1 MFSNKY
7 IFIYSTILVV
17 VAAAILAIAS
27 VGLKPYQEANVR
39 IENMQQLLSCVGI
52 SSTPKNAEAL
62 YQQYFTEELAV
73 NAQGEEATNDPD
85 SKPMYICTKDGKK
98 IYVVPVTG
106 KGLWGSLWGN
116 VALADDLTTV
126 VGVNFDHASETP
138 GLGAE
143 IRNKP
148 FQQQFEGKTIF
159 EDAAFTSI
167 KVETRVGKD
176 NPHAVD
182 AISGGTITSNGV
194 SDMLNDCLSFYVPYF
209 NKLKAK

>member
-17 VAAAILAIAS
+17 VAAAILAVAA
-27 VGLKPYQEANVR
+27 VGLKPYQEANTR
-39 IENMQQLLSCVGI
+39 IESMQQLLSCVGI
-52 SSTPKNAEAL
+52 SSTTKNAEAL
-62 YQQYFTEELAV
+62 YKQYFTEEVAV
-73 NAQGEEATNDPD
+73 NAQGEEVKADDDT
-85 SKPMYICTKDGKK
+85 KAVYICTKDGKK
-98 IYVVPVTG
+98 IYVVPVVG

-126 VGVNFDHASETP
+126 VGVNFDHKSETP

-143 IRNKP
+143 ITTKP

-159 EDAAFTSI
+159 EGAVFTSV
-167 KVETRVGKD
+167 KVDKRMGKD

-182 AISGGTITSNGV
+182 AISGGTITSKGV
-194 SDMLNDCLSFYVPYF
+194 SAMLNDCLTFYVPYF
-209 NKLKAK
+209 NKLKTK